1 MVVAS
6 HCIRQQLSQLQLF
19 PSARLTRALSRY
31 SNLDGNLDT
40 VQTQNTGHCIHVVL
54 RGNGAVH
61 ESRNEAT
68 IRYQVD

>member
-1 MVVAS
+1 MINHGVSVIVAV
-6 HCIRQQLSQLQLF
+6 I
-19 PSARLTRALSRY
+19 
-31 SNLDGNLDT
+31 NLDGNLDT
-40 VQTQNTGHCIHVVL
+40 VQTQNTGHCVHVVL